1 MKKIILYILL
11 VVPFLMNAQ
20 NTPAPKQSESIL
32 IIGATA
38 HLGTGEAIENSA
50 IGFENG
56 KITFVGTAD
65 KADKTAFATI
75 INATGKDVYPGFIAP
90 NNQLGLVEI
99 EAVRATRD
107 DREVGFFNPNIRSII
122 AYNTDSKVTPTIRS
136 NGVLLSQ
143 ITPQGGRISGQSS
156 VVQLDAWNWEDAT
169 VNTDE
174 GIWMSWPRYYTW
186 TGWWA
191 EPGEIKMND
200 DYNEQVQAIK
210 DYFKEAKA
218 YANAQPSDEKNLKFE
233 AMKGLFLDGEK
244 SKTLYVRVDFS
255 KAMMEVVNFAKAED
269 IEVVLVGANDAWMI
283 TDFLKEND
291 ISLIISQTHRL
302 PSREDED
309 VDMPFK
315 TPKIL
320 SDAGINFALSIN
332 DMWQQRNLPFQ
343 AGHAVGYG
351 LDYEKAVQAVTLNP
365 AEIMGIEDTYGSLET
380 GKSATLFISKGD
392 VLDMRTCEVEQAF
405 IDGREIDLN
414 NKHKALYEKFKA
426 KYDRQ

>member
-365 AEIMGIEDTYGSLET
+365 AEIMGIEDTYGSLEA

>member
-426 KYDRQ
+426 KYNRQ

>member
-65 KADKTAFATI
+65 KADKTAFTTVIDAI
-75 INATGKDVYPGFIAP
+75 GKDVYPGFIAP

-156 VVQLDAWNWEDAT
+156 IVQLDAWNWEDAT

-269 IEVVLVGANDAWMI
+269 IKVVLVGANDAWMI

-426 KYDRQ
+426 KYNRE

>member
-1 MKKIILYILL
+1 MGNLS
-11 VVPFLMNAQ
+11 FSQ

-32 IIGATA
+32 IVGATA

-56 KITFVGTAD
+56 KITFVG
-65 KADKTAFATI
+65 KADAVDKSTFTKV
-75 INATGKDVYPGFIAP
+75 INAEGKDVYPGFIAP

-99 EAVRATRD
+99 ESVRATRD
-107 DREVGFFNPNIRSII
+107 DREVGFINPSIRSII

-143 ITPQGGRISGQSS
+143 VTPLGGLIAGQSS
-156 VVQLDAWNWEDAT
+156 VVQLDAWNWEDAA
-169 VNTDE
+169 VQTDE
-174 GIWMSWPRYYTW
+174 GIWLSWPRYYTW

-200 DYNEQVQAIK
+200 DYNDQIQTIK
-210 DYFKEAKA
+210 NYFREARA
-218 YANAQPSDEKNLKFE
+218 YATAKPSAEKNLKFE
-233 AMKGLFLDGEK
+233 AMKGLFDK
-244 SKTLYVRVDFS
+244 SKTLYVKVDFS
-255 KAMMEVVNFAKAED
+255 KAMMEAVNFAKAAD
-269 IEVVLVGANDAWMI
+269 IKVVLVGANDAWMI
-283 TDFLKEND
+283 TDFLKTND
-291 ISLIISQTHRL
+291 VPLIISQTHRL

-315 TPKIL
+315 LPAIL
-320 SDAGINFALSIN
+320 EEAGITYALMIQ

-351 LDYEKAVQAVTLNP
+351 LDYEKAVQSISLNP
-365 AEIMGIEDTYGSLET
+365 AKIMGIDKAYGSLEV

-392 VLDMRTCEVEQAF
+392 VLDMRTSAVEQAF
-405 IDGREIDLN
+405 IDGRDIDLN
-414 NKHKALYEKFKA
+414 NKHKVLYEKYKG
-426 KYDRQ
+426 KYDNQ

>member
-1 MKKIILYILL
+1 MKIYILL
-11 VVPFLMNAQ
+11 IILAIPLLGFAQ

-38 HLGTGEAIENSA
+38 HLGTGKAIENSA

-56 KITFVGTAD
+56 KITFVGTAVDAD
-65 KADKTAFATI
+65 KAAFAKVI
-75 INATGKDVYPGFIAP
+75 DAAGKHIYPGFIAP

-99 EAVRATRD
+99 ESVRATRD
-107 DREVGFFNPNIRSII
+107 DREVGYMNASIRSII

-136 NGVLLSQ
+136 NGVLMSQ
-143 ITPQGGRISGQSS
+143 VTPLGGRISGQSS
-156 VVQLDAWNWEDAT
+156 IVQLDAWNWEDAAMK
-169 VNTDE
+169 TDE

-200 DYNEQVQAIK
+200 SYKDQVQEIK

-218 YANAQPSDEKNLKFE
+218 YAAEKPSGTNLKFE
-233 AMKGLFLDGEK
+233 AMKGLFSTGNE
-244 SKTLYVRVDFS
+244 SKTLYVKVDFS
-255 KAMMEVVNFAKAED
+255 KAMMEVVNFAKTVGVK
-269 IEVVLVGANDAWMI
+269 VVLVGANDAWMI
-283 TDFLKEND
+283 TDFLKKNEV
-291 ISLIISQTHRL
+291 SLIISQTHRL

-309 VDMPFK
+309 VDMPYK

-320 SDAGINFALSIN
+320 SDAGITFALSMK

-351 LDYEKAVQAVTLNP
+351 LDYEKAVEAITLNP
-365 AEIMGIEDTYGSLET
+365 AKIMGVADKVGSLEK
-380 GKSATLFISKGD
+380 GKAATLIVSNGD
-392 VLDMRTCEVEQAF
+392 ALDMRTCAIEQAF
-405 IDGREIDLN
+405 IDGRSINLD
-414 NKHKALYEKFKA
+414 NKQKVLYRKYKA
-426 KYDRQ
+426 KYESQD

>member
-32 IIGATA
+32 IVGATA

-65 KADKTAFATI
+65 KADKSAFTKVI
-75 INATGKDVYPGFIAP
+75 DATGKDVYPGFIAP

-99 EAVRATRD
+99 ESVRATRD

-143 ITPQGGRISGQSS
+143 VTPLGGRISGQSS
-156 VVQLDAWNWEDAT
+156 IVQLDAWNWEDAT

-191 EPGEIKMND
+191 EPGEIKMNEN
-200 DYNEQVQAIK
+200 YNDQIKTIK

-218 YANAQPSDEKNLKFE
+218 YANSKPSDEKNLKFE
-233 AMKGLFLDGEK
+233 AMKGLFDK

-255 KAMMEVVNFAKAED
+255 KAMMEVVNFAKAEG
-269 IEVVLVGANDAWMI
+269 IKVVLVGANDAWMI

-351 LDYEKAVQAVTLNP
+351 LDYEKAVQAITLNP
-365 AEIMGIEDTYGSLET
+365 AKIMGIEDTYGSLET

-392 VLDMRTCEVEQAF
+392 VLDMRTCAVEQAF

-426 KYDRQ
+426 KYERQ

>member
-1 MKKIILYILL
+1 MGNLS
-11 VVPFLMNAQ
+11 FSQ

-32 IIGATA
+32 IVGATA

-56 KITFVGTAD
+56 KITFVG
-65 KADKTAFATI
+65 KADAVDKSTFTKV
-75 INATGKDVYPGFIAP
+75 INAEGKDVYPGFIAP

-99 EAVRATRD
+99 ESVRATRD
-107 DREVGFFNPNIRSII
+107 DREVGFINPSIRSII

-143 ITPQGGRISGQSS
+143 VTPLGGLIAGQSS
-156 VVQLDAWNWEDAT
+156 VVQLDAWNWEDAA
-169 VNTDE
+169 VQTDE
-174 GIWMSWPRYYTW
+174 GIWLSWPRYYTW

-200 DYNEQVQAIK
+200 NYNDQIQTIK
-210 DYFKEAKA
+210 DYFREAKA
-218 YANAQPSDEKNLKFE
+218 YANAKPSAEKNLKFE
-233 AMKGLFLDGEK
+233 AMKGLFDK
-244 SKTLYVRVDFS
+244 SKTLYVKVDFS
-255 KAMMEVVNFAKAED
+255 KAMMEAVNFAKAAD
-269 IEVVLVGANDAWMI
+269 IKIVLVGANDAWMI
-283 TDFLKEND
+283 TDFLKTND
-291 ISLIISQTHRL
+291 VPLIISQTHRL

-315 TPKIL
+315 LPAIL
-320 SDAGINFALSIN
+320 EEAGITYALMIQ

-351 LDYEKAVQAVTLNP
+351 LDYEKAVQSISLNP
-365 AEIMGIEDTYGSLET
+365 AKIMGVDKAYGSLEV

-392 VLDMRTCEVEQAF
+392 VLDMRTSAVEQAF
-405 IDGREIDLN
+405 IDGRDIDLN
-414 NKHKALYEKFKA
+414 NKHKVLYEKYKG
-426 KYDRQ
+426 KYDNQ

>member
-1 MKKIILYILL
+1 
-11 VVPFLMNAQ
+11 MNAQ

-426 KYDRQ
+426 KYNRQ

>member
-1 MKKIILYILL
+1 MKKLIIFIIM
-11 VVPFLMNAQ
+11 VAIGNFSFAQ

-32 IIGATA
+32 IVGATA

-65 KADKTAFATI
+65 KADKSVFTKVIDGA
-75 INATGKDVYPGFIAP
+75 GKDVYPGFIAP
-90 NNQLGLVEI
+90 NNQLGLVEV

-107 DREVGFFNPNIRSII
+107 DREVGFFNPSIRSII

-143 ITPQGGRISGQSS
+143 ITPRGGRISGQSS

-169 VNTDE
+169 VSTDE

-200 DYNEQVQAIK
+200 NYNDQIQTIK

-218 YANAQPSDEKNLKFE
+218 YAEAKPSEEKNLKFE
-233 AMKGLFLDGEK
+233 AMKGLFDQ

-255 KAMMEVVNFAKAED
+255 KAMMEAVNFAKAEG
-269 IEVVLVGANDAWMI
+269 IKIVLVGANDAWMI
-283 TDFLKEND
+283 TDFLKENN
-291 ISLIISQTHRL
+291 IPLIISQTHRL

-309 VDMPFK
+309 IDMPFK
-315 TPKIL
+315 MPKIL
-320 SDAGINFALSIN
+320 SDAGIDFTLSIG

-343 AGHAVGYG
+343 AGHAVGFG
-351 LDYEKAVQAVTLNP
+351 LDYEKAVQAITLNP
-365 AEIMGIEDTYGSLET
+365 AKIMGIDATYGSLET

-392 VLDMRTCEVEQAF
+392 VLDMRTCTVEQAF

-426 KYDRQ
+426 KYEQN

>member
-1 MKKIILYILL
+1 MGNLS
-11 VVPFLMNAQ
+11 FSQ

-32 IIGATA
+32 IVGATA

-56 KITFVGTAD
+56 KITFVG
-65 KADKTAFATI
+65 KADAVDKSTFTKV
-75 INATGKDVYPGFIAP
+75 INAEGKDVYPGFIAP

-99 EAVRATRD
+99 ESVRATRD
-107 DREVGFFNPNIRSII
+107 DREVGFINPSIRSII

-143 ITPQGGRISGQSS
+143 VTPLGGLIAGQSS
-156 VVQLDAWNWEDAT
+156 VVQLDAWNWEDAA
-169 VNTDE
+169 VQTDE
-174 GIWMSWPRYYTW
+174 GIWLNWPRYYTW

-200 DYNEQVQAIK
+200 NYNDQIQTIK
-210 DYFKEAKA
+210 DYFREAKA
-218 YANAQPSDEKNLKFE
+218 YANAKPSAEKNLKFE
-233 AMKGLFLDGEK
+233 AMKGLFDK
-244 SKTLYVRVDFS
+244 SKTLYVKVDFS
-255 KAMMEVVNFAKAED
+255 KAMMEAVNFAKAAD
-269 IEVVLVGANDAWMI
+269 IKIVLVGANDAWMI
-283 TDFLKEND
+283 TDFLKTND
-291 ISLIISQTHRL
+291 VPLIISQTHRL

-315 TPKIL
+315 LPAIL
-320 SDAGINFALSIN
+320 EEAGITYALMIQ

-351 LDYEKAVQAVTLNP
+351 LDYEKAVQSISLNP
-365 AEIMGIEDTYGSLET
+365 AKIMGIDKAYGSLEV

-392 VLDMRTCEVEQAF
+392 VLDMRTSAVEQAF
-405 IDGREIDLN
+405 IDGRDIDLN
-414 NKHKALYEKFKA
+414 NKHKVLYEKYKG
-426 KYDRQ
+426 KYDNQ

>member
-1 MKKIILYILL
+1 MLT
-11 VVPFLMNAQ
+11 NAQ

-38 HLGTGEAIENSA
+38 HLGTGQAIENSA

-56 KITFVGTAD
+56 KITFVGTVD
-65 KADKTAFATI
+65 KADKSAFTKVIEAD
-75 INATGKDVYPGFIAP
+75 GKHIYPGFIAP

-99 EAVRATRD
+99 ESVRATRD
-107 DREVGFFNPNIRSII
+107 DREVGYLNPNIRSII

-136 NGVLLSQ
+136 NGILLSQ
-143 ITPQGGRISGQSS
+143 VTPLGGRISGQSS

-174 GIWMSWPRYYTW
+174 GVWLNWPRYYTW

-200 DYNEQVQAIK
+200 GYNDQIQMIK
-210 DYFKEAKA
+210 NYVKEAKA
-218 YANAQPSDEKNLKFE
+218 YANGKPSTEKNLKFE
-233 AMKGLFLDGEK
+233 AMKGLFDK
-244 SKTLYVRVDFS
+244 SKTLYVKVDFA
-255 KAMMEVVNFAKAED
+255 KAMMEVVNFAKAEG
-269 IEVVLVGANDAWMI
+269 IKVVLVGANDAWMI
-283 TDFLKEND
+283 TDFLKAND

-320 SDAGINFALSIN
+320 SDAGINFSLSVG

-351 LDYEKAVQAVTLNP
+351 LEYEKAVQAITLNT
-365 AEIMGIEDTYGSLET
+365 AKILGVDKTYGSLEN
-380 GKSATLFISKGD
+380 GKSATLFVSTGD
-392 VLDMRTCEVEQAF
+392 ALDMKSCAVEQAF
-405 IDGREIDLN
+405 IDGRDIDLN
-414 NKHKALYEKFKA
+414 NKQKALYEKYKA
-426 KYDRQ
+426 KYSRQ

>member
-1 MKKIILYILL
+1 M
-11 VVPFLMNAQ
+11 VLMGNLSFSQ

-32 IIGATA
+32 IVGATA

-56 KITFVGTAD
+56 KITFVG
-65 KADKTAFATI
+65 KADAVDKSTFTKV
-75 INATGKDVYPGFIAP
+75 INAEGKDVYPGFIAP

-99 EAVRATRD
+99 ESVRATRD
-107 DREVGFFNPNIRSII
+107 DREVGFINPSIRSII

-143 ITPQGGRISGQSS
+143 VTPLGGLIAGQSS
-156 VVQLDAWNWEDAT
+156 VVQLDAWNWEDAA
-169 VNTDE
+169 VQTDE
-174 GIWMSWPRYYTW
+174 GIWLSWPRYYTW

-200 DYNEQVQAIK
+200 NYNDQIQTIK
-210 DYFKEAKA
+210 DYFREAKA
-218 YANAQPSDEKNLKFE
+218 YANAKPSAEKNLKFE
-233 AMKGLFLDGEK
+233 AMKGLFDK
-244 SKTLYVRVDFS
+244 SKTLYVKVDFS
-255 KAMMEVVNFAKAED
+255 KAMMEAVNFAKAAD
-269 IEVVLVGANDAWMI
+269 IKIVLVGANDAWMI
-283 TDFLKEND
+283 TDFLKTND
-291 ISLIISQTHRL
+291 VPLIISQTHRL

-315 TPKIL
+315 LPAIL
-320 SDAGINFALSIN
+320 EEAGITYALMIQ

-351 LDYEKAVQAVTLNP
+351 LDYEKAVQSISLNP
-365 AEIMGIEDTYGSLET
+365 AKIMGIDKAYGSLEV

-392 VLDMRTCEVEQAF
+392 VLDMRTSAVEQAF
-405 IDGREIDLN
+405 IDGRDIDLN
-414 NKHKALYEKFKA
+414 NKHKVLYEKYKG
-426 KYDRQ
+426 KYDNQ